1 MIVEPY
7 LSFEGRCE
15 EAIEFYKK
23 AIGAQVLMLMRFKDA
38 PPSAGCGTENAE
50 KVMHSALKIGE
61 TTVYASD
68 GRCNAPAKFSGIA
81 LSLGMKDDA
90 SAAKAFK
97 ALAEGGQVT
106 MPLAPTFF
114 ASSFGMVMDKFGVA
128 WMVIRQKSM

>member
-7 LSFEGRCE
+7 LSFEGRAE

-23 AIGAQVLMLMRFKDA
+23 AIGAQVIMLMRFKDA

-68 GRCNAPAKFSGIA
+68 GRCQSPAKFSGIA
-81 LSLGMKDDA
+81 LSLNVSDDVA
-90 SAAKAFK
+90 AAKAFN
-97 ALAEGGQVT
+97 ALAEGGQIT
-106 MPLAPTFF
+106 MPMAATFF

-128 WMVIRQKSM
+128 WMAIAEKKR

>member
-23 AIGAQVLMLMRFKDA
+23 AIGAQVIMLMRFKDA
-38 PPSAGCGTENAE
+38 PPNAGCSPESAE
-50 KVMHSALKIGE
+50 KVMHSTLKIGDSM
-61 TTVYASD
+61 VYASD
-68 GRCNAPAKFSGIA
+68 GRCQSPAKFSGIA

-90 SAAKAFK
+90 SAAKAFS
-97 ALAEGGQVT
+97 ALAEGGQIT

-114 ASSFGMVMDKFGVA
+114 ATSFGLVVDKFGVA
-128 WMVIRQKSM
+128 WMVIKQKNM